1 MELAVAPPDL
11 PRLAVGAAR
20 ANHDSTQAV
29 DSVFA
34 IARAHCLG
42 NARGD
47 NKLANYLVEAVG
59 CAFCIHAPWHYL
71 RRHLLGVDQQLQA
84 PATLPLVG

>member
-59 CAFCIHAPWHYL
+59 CAFCVIRPNVEQQVSCQPWL
-71 RRHLLGVDQQLQA
+71 ILCARGNALEQG
-84 PATLPLVG
+84 